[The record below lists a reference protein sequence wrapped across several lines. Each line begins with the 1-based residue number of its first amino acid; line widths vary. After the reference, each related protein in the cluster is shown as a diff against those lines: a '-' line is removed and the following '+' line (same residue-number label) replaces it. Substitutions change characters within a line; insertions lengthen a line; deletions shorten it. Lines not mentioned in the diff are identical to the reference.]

1 VEPIDVVVGCV
12 VAVPSRASNAAA
24 SSTEAQ
30 RDAVLDHVKGSRR
43 SGAAS
48 RP

>member
-1 VEPIDVVVGCV
+1 VTERNPIVVDGWSV
-12 VAVPSRASNAAA
+12 VDEQRGRLVNRG
-24 SSTEAQ
+24 Q